1 MKTSPEDEHV
11 DIPVDNTNVFFSISV
26 CLCLILG
33 SCLDFNIQ
41 IEILN
46 LSGNK
51 LSSFK
56 VCSHFKFLLDVF
68 WFCLA
73 FYLLLGRELT
83 FLYDIS
89 GPVTCG
95 CDGKWFKKKKKKTS
109 ILTFVFVQLLALF
122 FCKNYCFQINLVTK
136 SWNLSENT
144 HYVFLLLLH
153 ASCSVCYVT
162 NLRKITACT
171 CSVLTVQSLAATI
184 LKESS
189 LF

>member
-95 CDGKWFKKKKKKTS
+95 CDGKWFKKKKKKRH
-109 ILTFVFVQLLALF
+109 Q
-122 FCKNYCFQINLVTK
+122 Y
-136 SWNLSENT
+136 
-144 HYVFLLLLH
+144 
-153 ASCSVCYVT
+153 
-162 NLRKITACT
+162 
-171 CSVLTVQSLAATI
+171 
-184 LKESS
+184 
-189 LF
+189 